1 MFIEV
6 AGQKIYYEVFGS
18 GKRILFLHGWGGSCE
33 SFSLIAETLSRDLQ
47 VILID
52 LPGFGKSDL
61 PKRVFG
67 TFGYADIIRRFLEEL
82 GINKI
87 IIAGHSF
94 GGKVALAVTSKDSAK
109 STRKRVAEKL
119 ILIDSEGVSTKSSK
133 TKISIATF
141 KAAKKLLPALLTK
154 KLKNRLGSKDY
165 LEAGPLQRILVKVVN
180 EDLKPLLPEIA
191 APTLI
196 IWGGDDQIT
205 PLKDARVL
213 SEGIKNS
220 KLEIVKNAGHF
231 PFLDQPEI
239 FCRLTREFV
248 HEA

>member
-1 MFIEV
+1 MFVEL

-33 SFSLIAETLSRDLQ
+33 SFSLIAEILSRNLQ

-67 TFGYADIIRRFLEEL
+67 TSGYANIIRRFLEEL
-82 GINKI
+82 GITKT

-94 GGKVALAVTSKDSAK
+94 GGKIALAVASKDSAK
-109 STRKRVAEKL
+109 PARERVAEKL
-119 ILIDSEGVSTKSSK
+119 ILIDSEGVSTKSPK
-133 TKISIATF
+133 TRISIATY

-165 LEAGPLQRILVKVVN
+165 LEAGPLQRTLVKVAN
-180 EDLKPLLPEIA
+180 EDLKPLLPKIA

-196 IWGGDDQIT
+196 IWGKDDQVT

-220 KLEIVKNAGHF
+220 KLEVFKNASHF
-231 PFLDQPEI
+231 PFLDQPEV
-239 FCRLTREFV
+239 FCRLIREFAN
-248 HEA
+248 EA